1 MRNIIVRGLTGI
13 VFIAVIICPLL
24 WSVDVTTIVFTAFLL
39 LGIFEFYSLF
49 KGHDKIEVSVELGVG
64 LAVLITGLTLAVIYR
79 LLNPEILLLAFVPL
93 IFIGLVSEIWRKK
106 KEPILNSAIIVLGL
120 VYVVLPFLLLIALHY
135 QFEADRQQMT
145 DPGIPLAL
153 GMFLLIWTND
163 TFAYLSG
170 RVFGKTKLIERVSP
184 NKTWEGTIGGVIFTL
199 VLGAV
204 LGYFNNDFGF
214 WIPAAAIIA
223 PCASIGD
230 LFESVIKRNLGI
242 KDSGNILPGHGG
254 ILDRFDAT
262 LMAVPFFFLWNS
274 IYILYF

>member
-24 WSVDVTTIVFTAFLL
+24 WSVDITTMVFTAFLF
-39 LGIFEFYSLF
+39 LGVFEFYTLF
-49 KGHDKIEVSVELGVG
+49 KGHSKIDVSVGMGVG
-64 LAVLITGLTLAVIYR
+64 LSVIITGLAIASIY
-79 LLNPEILLLAFVPL
+79 NWIQSDIFFLAFIPL

-106 KEPILNSAIIVLGL
+106 KEPILNSAIFVLGL
-120 VYVVLPFLLLIALHY
+120 AYVVMPFLLLIGMHFR
-135 QFEADRQQMT
+135 FELDRAQM
-145 DPGIPLAL
+145 DNPGIPLAL

-170 RVFGKTKLIERVSP
+170 RAFGKTKLIERISP
-184 NKTWEGTIGGVIFTL
+184 NKTWEGTIGGIIITL
-199 VLGAV
+199 IVGAV
-204 LGYFNNDFGF
+204 LGYYNDDFGF

-223 PCASIGD
+223 PCAIIGD
-230 LFESVIKRNLGI
+230 LFESVLKRNLGI

>member
-24 WSVDVTTIVFTAFLL
+24 WSVDITTMVFTAFLF
-39 LGIFEFYSLF
+39 LGIFEFYTLF
-49 KGHDKIEVSVELGVG
+49 KGHSKIDVSVGMGVG
-64 LAVLITGLTLAVIYR
+64 LSVIITGLAIASIYNWIR
-79 LLNPEILLLAFVPL
+79 SDIFFLAFIPL

-106 KEPILNSAIIVLGL
+106 KEPILNSAILVFGL
-120 VYVVLPFLLLIALHY
+120 MYVVLPFLLLISMHKQLELHRI
-135 QFEADRQQMT
+135 D
-145 DPGIPLAL
+145 GIPLAL

-170 RVFGKTKLIERVSP
+170 RAFGKTKLIERISP
-184 NKTWEGTIGGVIFTL
+184 NKTWEGTIGGIIITL
-199 VLGAV
+199 IVGAV
-204 LGYFNNDFGF
+204 LGYYNDDFGF

-223 PCASIGD
+223 PCAIIGD
-230 LFESVIKRNLGI
+230 LFESVLKRNLGI

>member
-24 WSVDVTTIVFTAFLL
+24 WSVDITTMVFTAFLF
-39 LGIFEFYSLF
+39 LGVFEFYTLF
-49 KGHDKIEVSVELGVG
+49 KGHSKIDVSVGMGVG
-64 LAVLITGLTLAVIYR
+64 LSVIITGLAIASIY
-79 LLNPEILLLAFVPL
+79 NWIQSDIFFLAFIPL

-106 KEPILNSAIIVLGL
+106 KEPILNSAILVFGL
-120 VYVVLPFLLLIALHY
+120 MYVVLPFLLLISMHKQLELHRI
-135 QFEADRQQMT
+135 D
-145 DPGIPLAL
+145 GIPLAL

-170 RVFGKTKLIERVSP
+170 RAFGKTKLIERISP
-184 NKTWEGTIGGVIFTL
+184 NKTWEGTIGGIIITL
-199 VLGAV
+199 IVGAV
-204 LGYFNNDFGF
+204 LGYYNDDFGF

-223 PCASIGD
+223 PCAIIGD
-230 LFESVIKRNLGI
+230 LFESVLKRNLGI

>member
-13 VFIAVIICPLL
+13 VFTAVIICPLL
-24 WSVDVTTIVFTAFLL
+24 WSVDITTIVFTAFLF
-39 LGIFEFYSLF
+39 LGIFEFYTLF
-49 KGHDKIEVSVELGVG
+49 KGHSKIDVSVGMGVG
-64 LAVLITGLTLAVIYR
+64 LSVVITTLTIATIYNLIS
-79 LLNPEILLLAFVPL
+79 PEILLLAFIPL

-106 KEPILNSAIIVLGL
+106 KEPILNSATLVLGL
-120 VYVVLPFLLLIALHY
+120 VYVVLPFLLLIGMHY
-135 QFEADRQQMT
+135 RFELDRAHM
-145 DPGIPLAL
+145 DSPGIPLVL

-170 RVFGKTKLIERVSP
+170 RAFGKTKLIERISP

-199 VLGAV
+199 ALGAI

>member
-13 VFIAVIICPLL
+13 IFIAVIICPLL
-24 WSVDVTTIVFTAFLL
+24 WSVDIATAVFSVFLF

-49 KGHDKIEVSVELGVG
+49 KGHAKIEISVGMTVG
-64 LAVLITGLTLAVIYR
+64 LSVAISALGILAIYDWILPNFFLIT
-79 LLNPEILLLAFVPL
+79 ILPIV
-93 IFIGLVSEIWRKK
+93 FIGLVSEIWRQK
-106 KEPILNSAIIVLGL
+106 KEPILNSAIFVLGL
-120 VYVVLPFLLLIALHY
+120 MYVVLPFLLLIGMNVKLGMY
-135 QFEADRQQMT
+135 
-145 DPGIPLAL
+145 GIKDLPLVL

-170 RVFGKTKLIERVSP
+170 RAVGKTKLIERISP

-199 VLGAV
+199 IVGAV
-204 LGYFNNDFGF
+204 LGYFNYNNFGF

-223 PCASIGD
+223 VCASIGD
-230 LFESVIKRNLGI
+230 LFESVLKRNLGI
-242 KDSGNILPGHGG
+242 KDSGHILPGHGG

-274 IYILYF
+274 IYALYF

>member
-1 MRNIIVRGLTGI
+1 M
-13 VFIAVIICPLL
+13 
-24 WSVDVTTIVFTAFLL
+24 

-49 KGHDKIEVSVELGVG
+49 KEHSKIEVSVGMSVG
-64 LAVLITGLTLAVIYR
+64 ISVIITGLAIASFYSWIDFNLFTLS
-79 LLNPEILLLAFVPL
+79 LFPL

-106 KEPILNSAIIVLGL
+106 KEPILNSAIFVLGL
-120 VYVVLPFLLLIALHY
+120 IYVVFPFLLLIGANYNSELHRT
-135 QFEADRQQMT
+135 E
-145 DPGIPLAL
+145 GIPLAL

-170 RVFGKTKLIERVSP
+170 RVAGKTKLIERISP

-199 VLGAV
+199 ILGAV
-204 LGYFNNDFGF
+204 LGYFNNDYVF

-262 LMAVPFFFLWNS
+262 LMAVPFFFLWYS
-274 IYILYF
+274 IYNLYF

>member
-1 MRNIIVRGLTGI
+1 MNNIIVRGLTGI
-13 VFIAVIICPLL
+13 VFVGVIIGALL
-24 WSVDVTTIVFTAFLL
+24 WSQTLATILFTIFML

-49 KGHDKIEVSVELGVG
+49 KGHDRIEVSVPISVG
-64 LAVLITGLTLAVIYR
+64 IAVIISGLVIGSYY
-79 LLNPEILLLAFVPL
+79 NVIPTFIMVQSFVPL
-93 IFIGLVSEIWRKK
+93 IFIGLVIEIWRKK
-106 KEPILNSAIIVLGL
+106 KEPILNSAIFVMGL
-120 VYVVLPFLLLIALHY
+120 AYVILPFLILIGMHHAY
-135 QFEADRQQMT
+135 SSGRDYIIDT
-145 DPGIPLAL
+145 SIPLTL

-170 RVFGKTKLIERVSP
+170 RAFGKTKLIERVSP
-184 NKTWEGTIGGVIFTL
+184 NKTWEGTIGGILFTL
-199 VLGAV
+199 ILGAV
-204 LGYFNNDFGF
+204 LGYYNNDFGF

-223 PCASIGD
+223 PCAIIGD